1 MPYKSFGEFLHAKRL
16 EKGISYRDLAEVIS
30 VTAPYISDIEKERR
44 NAPVM
49 EKLEKLADYFNLSEE
64 EKREM
69 FDLAGKKKDDLP
81 PDLPS
86 YIKGN
91 EQVVSALRTA
101 RELDASDEDWLKFV
115 EDLKKRKG

>member
-1 MPYKSFGEFLHAKRL
+1 MHYESFGEFLHAKRL
-16 EKGISYRDLAEVIS
+16 EKGLSYRDLAEVIG

-64 EKREM
+64 EKLEM
-69 FDLAGKKKDDLP
+69 FDLAGKTKDDLP

-91 EQVVSALRTA
+91 VQVVSALRTA
-101 RELDASDEDWLKFV
+101 RGLNASDEDWLKFV
-115 EDLKKRKG
+115 EDLKRRKG